1 MVFAEE
7 GIQAC
12 QTIKWAQFSDGW
24 LWVTRCPCREPRNS
38 CPLEEPLSHHS
49 SPCLGFF
56 FFFKIYFALLSVWV
70 SVYIWVCTLVG
81 MPVMSRGG
89 LQMAWS
95 WNYKHLW
102 VPEIELW
109 SSKRVVNNLKCWAI
123 SPSSSF
129 NRFYCLKSVLLVL
142 SFCVWLNKSMCIH
155 GNVVTLGGQKY

>member
-1 MVFAEE
+1 MSSVFRRMVV
-7 GIQAC
+7 
-12 QTIKWAQFSDGW
+12 SDPMHLPGTKE
-24 LWVTRCPCREPRNS
+24 LM
-38 CPLEEPLSHHS
+38 S
-49 SPCLGFF
+49 SGGTTQPSLQSMFGFG

-81 MPVMSRGG
+81 MLVTSRGG

-123 SPSSSF
+123 SSSSSF
-129 NRFYCLKSVLLVL
+129 NRFYCLNSVLLIL
-142 SFCVWLNKSMCIH
+142 SFCVWLDKSMCVH
-155 GNVVTLGGQKY
+155 GNVVTFGGQKY

>member
-1 MVFAEE
+1 MSSVFRWMVV
-7 GIQAC
+7 
-12 QTIKWAQFSDGW
+12 SD
-24 LWVTRCPCREPRNS
+24 PM
-38 CPLEEPLSHHS
+38 PLPGTKELMS
-49 SPCLGFF
+49 SGGTTQPSLQSMFGVF